1 MSILAA
7 LKESPAPLSM
17 ASRFTWMCGAFYMA
31 SGALILCWP
40 ACAQV
45 LMRDPDYAGHEARLV
60 RVLGMCVLIIG
71 WLYFFGG
78 RSGGRQ
84 VVAAT
89 IFDRIVLVP
98 LVLVP
103 VALSGV
109 LPHTLLMFAVV
120 DPALAVIAWL
130 LLSRGR

>member
-1 MSILAA
+1 LLAA

-31 SGALILCWP
+31 SGALVMSWP
-40 ACAQV
+40 ESAQV
-45 LMRDPDYAGHEARLV
+45 LMRDPDFVGHEAGLV
-60 RVLGMCVLIIG
+60 RVLGMCVLVIG

-103 VALSGV
+103 TALAGV
-109 LPHTLLMFAVV
+109 IPHTLLMFAVV
-120 DPALAVIAWL
+120 DPVLAVIAWL
-130 LLSRGR
+130 LLSRRH